1 MPSIDIR
8 HPHCQSH
15 DDARAAVEHVAE
27 KIQERF
33 SIDCAWN
40 GDALEFNRSGVE
52 GEIRLLPS
60 EVHVVMHL
68 GFMLSMLRGPIESEI
83 RRYLEREFS

>member
-8 HPHCQSH
+8 HPHRHSLQ
-15 DDARAAVEHVAE
+15 DARSAVEHVAE
-27 KIQERF
+27 RIQERF

-40 GDALEFNRSGVE
+40 GDALEFNRAGVE
-52 GEIRLLPS
+52 GEIRLLPC
-60 EVHVVMHL
+60 EVHVVMQL